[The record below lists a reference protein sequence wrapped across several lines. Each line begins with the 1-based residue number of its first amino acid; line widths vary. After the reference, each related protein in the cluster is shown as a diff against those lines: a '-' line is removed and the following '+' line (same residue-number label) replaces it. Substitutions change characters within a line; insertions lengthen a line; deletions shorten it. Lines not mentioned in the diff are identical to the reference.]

1 MHRSFAA
8 RVLVRAAAN
17 FLDDDGPIIAGH
29 LTFIAVLAMFP
40 FFIFL
45 VAVAGFFG
53 QTSLG
58 DQFIAYLFVNL
69 PEEVAAVLAPPL
81 QQVVGQTRGDLLTI
95 GIVLAVWTASS
106 GVEAARGALNRAYA
120 LDRRP
125 PIWLSRLQSMAY
137 VMAISVLI
145 LLAMFVLVL
154 GPGVWHLIESSL
166 FSMLDFIYQDNPL
179 PRFWADTVAFVERAG
194 DRAGLW
200 SALRYLFSGFLLFV
214 AVAAIY
220 YVLPAAH
227 LRLRWV
233 APGALVVVV
242 LWLASASGFSLYL
255 AHFANFSLTY
265 GSLGGIIVALI
276 FFYLVSLIFVFGA
289 EITAVLARSEGA
301 LPPRRHG
308 RPPIV
313 RIAIEDEEGPGDA

>member
-1 MHRSFAA
+1 MHRWFIV
-8 RVLVRAAAN
+8 RVLVRALAN
-17 FLDDDGPIIAGH
+17 FLDDDGPIIAGY

-40 FFIFL
+40 FLIFL
-45 VAVAGFFG
+45 VALAGFFG

-58 DQFIAYLFVNL
+58 DQFIDYVFVNL
-69 PEEVAAVLAPPL
+69 PQEVAAVLAPPL
-81 QQVVGQTRGDLLTI
+81 EQVVGRTRGDLLTV
-95 GIVLAVWTASS
+95 GILLAVWTASS

-125 PIWLSRLQSMAY
+125 PIWLSRLQSI
-137 VMAISVLI
+137 VFVLAISGVI

-154 GPGVWHLIESSL
+154 GPAVWNLIESSL
-166 FSMLDFIYQDNPL
+166 FSLLDFIYKDNPL
-179 PRFWADTVAFVERAG
+179 PLFWSDTVAFVERAG

-200 SALRYLFSGFLLFV
+200 RLSRYLFSGVLLF
-214 AVAAIY
+214 AATSAIY

-233 APGALVVVV
+233 APGALLVVA
-242 LWLASASGFSLYL
+242 LWLLSAGGFSLYL
-255 AHFANFSLTY
+255 THFANFSLTY

-276 FFYLVSLIFVFGA
+276 FFYLVSLIFIFGA
-289 EITAVLARSEGA
+289 EFNAVLARVEGA

-313 RIAIEDEEGPGDA
+313 RLGNAESDEGDA